1 MIKFAVAHVR
11 QARHPSGDEYI
22 LQVHFVFLF
31 KYCESKTK
39 EVPKLRSIRV
49 SRTSGRGREIQ
60 YKSICPADFDMSPSK
75 FLGAAYFSWDPSLV
89 SLSNR
94 TAGRGGQQNAR
105 V

>member
-1 MIKFAVAHVR
+1 MRVKLKRFQNYGPFESAV
-11 QARHPSGDEYI
+11 
-22 LQVHFVFLF
+22 
-31 KYCESKTK
+31 
-39 EVPKLRSIRV
+39 LR
-49 SRTSGRGREIQ
+49 GRGREIQ

-89 SLSNR
+89 SLSNK